1 MNRHKP
7 QSFAFTSWAAHVG
20 LWTTVTF
27 TLKQEEGNW
36 AVKMRKRHVHWQNTS
51 HCISIVI
58 ALDTI
63 TAYYIWFNRGINR
76 VLINGFYSVCTA
88 NTGDRERKN
97 HGTSLTS
104 LLKILFWGKV
114 EKWLFKLFFQNK
126 CPCKGLQDNEFCE
139 LLQERLWYHRVDQ
152 SCVVHI
158 RMECGFSAVL

>member
-1 MNRHKP
+1 
-7 QSFAFTSWAAHVG
+7 
-20 LWTTVTF
+20 
-27 TLKQEEGNW
+27 
-36 AVKMRKRHVHWQNTS
+36 MRKCHVHWQNTS

-97 HGTSLTS
+97 RGTSLTS

-126 CPCKGLQDNEFCE
+126 CLWVASRKTLVPPSRPILCRAHQDGVWIQCCTLSQALGN
-139 LLQERLWYHRVDQ
+139 LSVAVSLWALVQNCHKAW
-152 SCVVHI
+152 S
-158 RMECGFSAVL
+158 G